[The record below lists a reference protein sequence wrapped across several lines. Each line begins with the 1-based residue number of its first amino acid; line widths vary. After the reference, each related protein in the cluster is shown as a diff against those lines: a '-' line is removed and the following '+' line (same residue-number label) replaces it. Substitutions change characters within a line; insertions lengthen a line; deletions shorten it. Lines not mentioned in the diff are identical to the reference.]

1 MGWSTK
7 TWTDCRSATYRA
19 YTVSKGR
26 SWDRLSAILGL
37 GAGTDCLLYWG
48 CRSATYRACWEGY
61 RLATYRAYTVS
72 KGELGPI
79 VCYIGAAG
87 RQPTGLAGRAI
98 GWQPTGLTQCQRPI
112 ACHIGAVGRQPTGLA
127 GTDCLLYWGYRLASY
142 RAYTVSKGRSWDQ
155 LSAILGL

>member
-1 MGWSTK
+1 MVSSSGWIITHLWMGWSTK

-79 VCYIGAAG
+79 VCYIGAVG

-98 GWQPTGLTQCQRPI
+98 E
-112 ACHIGAVGRQPTGLA
+112 
-127 GTDCLLYWGYRLASY
+127 GYRLATY
-142 RAYTVSKGRSWDQ
+142 RAYTVSKTNCLPYWGCRSATYRACWDR
-155 LSAILGL
+155 LSAVLGL